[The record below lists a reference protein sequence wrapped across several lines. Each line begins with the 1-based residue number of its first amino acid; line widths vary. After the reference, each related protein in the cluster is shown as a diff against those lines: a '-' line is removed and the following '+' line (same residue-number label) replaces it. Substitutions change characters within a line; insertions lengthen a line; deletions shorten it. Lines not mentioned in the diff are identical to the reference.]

1 MIRRTSRTLLALI
14 ALLAL
19 GVFPWFFLTELP
31 ISALVAKKEQNV
43 PMRVYGLGTVEA
55 RIVSDVGLEVGATLI
70 ELTVGSGDAVTAGQV
85 LARLNP
91 TEQEARVARA
101 EARVASASSILPE
114 RQATNA
120 RQQELLRRS
129 AISSQLP
136 KRLGRMSRPPVSP
149 WPKATSPSFGC
160 NRSMPRPH

>member
-31 ISALVAKKEQNV
+31 ISALVATKEQNV

-70 ELTVGSGDAVTAGQV
+70 ELTVGSGDAFGVD
-85 LARLNP
+85 LAHTGATRKSVQAMTTPDARNGCVRYP
-91 TEQEARVARA
+91 DVVIPRQIPNDPHRTEMVF
-101 EARVASASSILPE
+101 
-114 RQATNA
+114 ATK
-120 RQQELLRRS
+120 
-129 AISSQLP
+129 I
-136 KRLGRMSRPPVSP
+136 KRLLFSL
-149 WPKATSPSFGC
+149 
-160 NRSMPRPH
+160 